1 MTTKSKAY
9 KPKYIKSR
17 NLENSKT
24 IYLYYLP
31 CLLSD
36 GGKGGVGGGNKKAG
50 ADKQYEAEKSE
61 TGKVAWTV
69 YVFYFKSMGVWFATS
84 CLLFFSGM

>member
-1 MTTKSKAY
+1 MDNAILS
-9 KPKYIKSR
+9 
-17 NLENSKT
+17 L
-24 IYLYYLP
+24 L

-36 GGKGGVGGGNKKAG
+36 GGKGGVGGNKKAG